1 MAAGIKAPAKDAT
14 MLFKTNDLGLVEK
27 FESTKL
33 SVIV

>member
-14 MLFKTNDLGLVEK
+14 MLFKTNDLGLVVK

-33 SVIV
+33 SVTV